1 MASYNKKLLLKELKR
16 FLSGARY
23 EHCVRTAQMAE
34 KLAKKFYL
42 PPNPAYIAGLLHDCA
57 RSLSADALLLNAK
70 KYKIKITP
78 ILRKNPI
85 LLHGEIS
92 AKFAYEYFGIKEKTI
107 LEAIACHIVGATRMS
122 KLAKLIF
129 IADFIET
136 SRNFPAAQKIRN
148 LIFKNK
154 NNGKM
159 HLLELAVKLKAQNSL
174 DYAFKKNWQIHPV
187 LVKLAKRK
195 V

>member
-1 MASYNKKLLLKELKR
+1 
-16 FLSGARY
+16 
-23 EHCVRTAQMAE
+23 MAE
-34 KLAKKFYL
+34 KLAKKFGFPL
-42 PPNPAYIAGLLHDCA
+42 NPAYVAGLLHDCA
-57 RSLSADALLLNAK
+57 RSLSAEALLLNAK

-92 AKFAYEYFGIKEKTI
+92 AKFAYKYFGIKEKII
-107 LEAIACHIVGATRMS
+107 LKAIACHIVGTTRMS

-129 IADFIET
+129 IADFIEP

-148 LIFKNK
+148 LLFKNK
-154 NNGKM
+154 THNKTR
-159 HLLELAVKLKAQNSL
+159 LLELAVKLKAQNSL